1 MDFLHYAAF
10 GVYPYI
16 CLGTFLLGSLLRFN
30 KDQKGWKSDS
40 SQLIAPGWLAW
51 GSNLFHIGI
60 LFLLAGHGVGFLIPL
75 PVFHFFGIDL
85 PAKQLLSMVLGG
97 VAGTLAFFGLVILI
111 GRRLFN
117 ERVRKTSRISDVVL
131 LFWLLIVLSLGM
143 TSILTSVKHTDGLL
157 MKDFI
162 EYVQG
167 ILTWQ
172 PDPVSHIL
180 EAPWIYKAHMFM
192 AFTLF
197 LIFPFTRLVHIWSGF
212 GSVGSYL
219 LRKLQ
224 LVRRRR

>member
-1 MDFLHYAAF
+1 MEYLHYAAF
-10 GVYPYI
+10 AVYPYL
-16 CLGTFLLGSLLRFN
+16 CLIVFLLGSLLRYN
-30 KDQKGWKSDS
+30 RDQAGWKSDS
-40 SQLIAPGWLAW
+40 SQLVARGWLTT
-51 GSNLFHIGI
+51 GSYLFHIGI

-97 VAGTLAFFGLVILI
+97 VAGTLAFVGLVILI
-111 GRRLFN
+111 LRRLFN
-117 ERVRKTSRISDVVL
+117 ARVRATSRSSDL
-131 LFWLLIVLSLGM
+131 LILFWLLIVLSLGM
-143 TSILTSVKHTDGLL
+143 TSILTSMEHRDGAM
-157 MKDFI
+157 MKELI

-167 ILTWQ
+167 ILTWGPNPIQ
-172 PDPVSHIL
+172 HLDH
-180 EAPWIYKAHMFM
+180 APWIYQAHMFM

-212 GSVGSYL
+212 AAVGSYL